1 MSDSNSGTRFQKLS
15 RRKFLAGSAAAATG
29 AVVVAQ
35 AERAE
40 AFFNM
45 GAFWK
50 KPNTSS
56 GQTSNGY
63 TIGQSLRLNYSSGA
77 NLTRTVTVSDTNL
90 KQWIWSGW
98 IKVTQVSFNTDGA
111 IILGSGGGGT
121 GAYATTIGLTPSY
134 QLSVYAS
141 LPAPTVH
148 IQVTTSRV
156 FRDPSAWYHIVVAV
170 DTTQA
175 TYSNGVRIWV
185 NGVQETSFASTTY
198 TQNVN
203 TYMGAADGA
212 RPMRVGS
219 HTIWSSGAYYD
230 QFDGYIAETT
240 LLMGA
245 TNANPHLLFGQ
256 IDINSGQWIPKAYTG
271 GSFGTNGFYLPFSSN
286 SAVSG
291 SGTHSGTFPS
301 ITGVSGIGA
310 DFSGN
315 DNHFTANNIQTYDQ
329 VLDSPTNNFCTLNPN
344 DHALSGNSIGQNG
357 NLKYYATSVASYDNI
372 RSSHG
377 ISSGKWYFEFYYNSS
392 GGSPYNLLGFA
403 SVVETLKNTIPPYDG
418 YFIDISGLKAN
429 HIQPG
434 PTGYSAYGSAYT
446 PGNSVLGQGM
456 CAIDLDNGKVWF
468 GQGGSWFSSG
478 SPATGASPAFTGITG
493 TYAPHVSAGYSCNID
508 LNFGQ
513 GGQTGLTYDAA
524 SGGRFKYTPPTGFKA
539 LCTANLPTPTIKNGS
554 QNFNAVTYTGSGANK
569 SIAVGFQPDFVWTK
583 CRNQNAYHHVIN
595 DSVRGAGK
603 DLFSDIT
610 DAEGAA
616 RTDCLTSWTSN
627 GYSLGADAGTA
638 LWNWNNNTY
647 VAWCWRAGTVKTS
660 GWSGGTITPTKESYN
675 PTAGLSI
682 ISYTGTGTAGT
693 LPHSLGAAPA
703 FIVQKSRADASAS
716 WIMYHQAM
724 GASNYILFDTS
735 AAATSAV
742 MWNSTTPTTSV
753 FSVGNH
759 IYSNN
764 SGSNY
769 IVYLWAEVAGFSKF
783 GSYTGNGS
791 SDGPF
796 VYCGFKPA
804 YILIKRIDAAGYN
817 WEIHDNKRDSYN
829 QAENFLYANLA
840 NSEATSSDQKLD
852 ILSNGFK
859 LRNIG
864 ATINGGGTYIF
875 AAFAEAPFK
884 YANAR

>member
-1 MSDSNSGTRFQKLS
+1 MRLYWNGARLSIGSNSYPTIGY
-15 RRKFLAGSAAAATG
+15 ASAI
-29 AVVVAQ
+29 
-35 AERAE
+35 
-40 AFFNM
+40 
-45 GAFWK
+45 
-50 KPNTSS
+50 NTSGNTHYIGYDAS
-56 GQTSNGY
+56 PTS
-63 TIGQSLRLNYSSGA
+63 
-77 NLTRTVTVSDTNL
+77 
-90 KQWIWSGW
+90 
-98 IKVTQVSFNTDGA
+98 
-111 IILGSGGGGT
+111 
-121 GAYATTIGLTPSY
+121 
-134 QLSVYAS
+134 YAS
-141 LPAPTVH
+141 LYLAEYFFIDGQALEPTYFGE
-148 IQVTTSRV
+148 I
-156 FRDPSAWYHIVVAV
+156 
-170 DTTQA
+170 DTK
-175 TYSNGVRIWV
+175 
-185 NGVQETSFASTTY
+185 
-198 TQNVN
+198 
-203 TYMGAADGA
+203 
-212 RPMRVGS
+212 
-219 HTIWSSGAYYD
+219 
-230 QFDGYIAETT
+230 
-240 LLMGA
+240 
-245 TNANPHLLFGQ
+245 
-256 IDINSGQWIPKAYTG
+256 SGQWIPKAYSGTY
-271 GSFGTNGFYLPFSSN
+271 GSNGFYLKFADNSNTTATTMGKDSS
-286 SAVSG
+286 G
-291 SGTHSGTFPS
+291 Q
-301 ITGVSGIGA
+301 
-310 DFSGN
+310 GN
-315 DNHFTANNIQTYDQ
+315 NWTPTNFNTYDQ
-329 VLDSPTNNFCTLNPN
+329 VLDSPTNNFCVANPVDFATGYTPAMSGGNLLSGASGRVRGSFAFDAGSSNGIYFEARFSSMATNSGFGILDITKSLVSWFDYDAGLYEVQWWNGGSTLSTY
-344 DHALSGNSIGQNG
+344 HLSSYVALSLGCT
-357 NLKYYATSVASYDNI
+357 TSDVLQMAI
-372 RSSHG
+372 
-377 ISSGKWYFEFYYNSS
+377 K
-392 GGSPYNLLGFA
+392 GGSVWIG
-403 SVVETLKNTIPPYDG
+403 KNNSWVG
-418 YFIDISGLKAN
+418 G
-429 HIQPG
+429 
-434 PTGYSAYGSAYT
+434 
-446 PGNSVLGQGM
+446 GNPS
-456 CAIDLDNGKVWF
+456 
-468 GQGGSWFSSG
+468 
-478 SPATGASPAFTGITG
+478 TG
-493 TYAPHVSAGYSCNID
+493 TNPYWTGLAGMFAPEWLHGNIQF
-508 LNFGQ
+508 NFGQ

-539 LCTANLPTPTIKNGS
+539 LCTANLLTPTIKNGS
-554 QNFNAVTYTGSGANK
+554 QNFNAVTYTGSGANR

-610 DAEGAA
+610 DAESAA

-660 GWSGGTITPTKESYN
+660 GWSGGTVTPTKESYN

-742 MWNSTTPTTSV
+742 MWNSTAPTTSV
-753 FSVGNH
+753 LSVGNH

-769 IVYLWAEVAGFSKF
+769 IVYLWTEVPGFSKF

-859 LRNIG
+859 LRNTG

-884 YANAR
+884 YATAR